1 MPQDIGFDISIN
13 NLTSKYQSLRILGN
27 VLRMWQKGKFFRHK
41 YGERRN
47 VDRHRC
53 PIQSNLS

>member
-1 MPQDIGFDISIN
+1 MSQDISFDISIN
-13 NLTSKYQSLRILGN
+13 NLTSKYQSLRTLGY
-27 VLRMWQKGKFFRHK
+27 VFRMWHKGNFFRHK
-41 YGERRN
+41 YGERIN